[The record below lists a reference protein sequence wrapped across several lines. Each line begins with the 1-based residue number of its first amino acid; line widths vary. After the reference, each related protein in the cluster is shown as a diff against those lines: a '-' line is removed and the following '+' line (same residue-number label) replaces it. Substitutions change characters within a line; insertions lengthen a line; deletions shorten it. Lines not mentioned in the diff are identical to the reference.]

1 MDGNKRARGEKMK
14 KKKPAAAPAGDDD
27 AAATQLPAAR
37 KTPLPPDAAAP
48 PADDGEPPVGIVE
61 EEEVDDDEDDEQVE
75 RFYALLANIRAMRGM
90 LSPPYASCAGGAA
103 DAGSRKRLRAAEPP
117 WRPAF
122 RMEDFEVEP
131 PASAP
136 PAPSSKKTNLTTTTD
151 GGDDDDDHGKES
163 ASGGARPAV
172 AVAPSLPP
180 HAAVR
185 SDKDLPPVAHVD
197 QPRASTA
204 SLTFSSQRKKKRE
217 KQAKFGCGIPP

>member
-1 MDGNKRARGEKMK
+1 MDGNKRARGEKK
-14 KKKPAAAPAGDDD
+14 KNKPAG
-27 AAATQLPAAR
+27 ATQLPAAR
-37 KTPLPPDAAAP
+37 KTPLLPDAAAPP

-61 EEEVDDDEDDEQVE
+61 EEVDDDEQVE

-90 LSPPYASCAGGAA
+90 LLPPYASCVAGGGG
-103 DAGSRKRLRAAEPP
+103 DAGSRKRLRSAEPP

-136 PAPSSKKTNLTTTTD
+136 PAPSSKKTKLTTTTD
-151 GGDDDDDHGKES
+151 GGDDDDDDGKES

-172 AVAPSLPP
+172 VVAPSLQ

-204 SLTFSSQRKKKRE
+204 SLTFSSQRKKN
-217 KQAKFGCGIPP
+217 A